1 MQPQT
6 LAEISFQKTGGRS
19 PVMYRFA
26 RERQELF
33 EQTQDSLR
41 KASKYMVK
49 YANQKRRPLEF
60 EKEKDC

>member
-1 MQPQT
+1 
-6 LAEISFQKTGGRS
+6 
-19 PVMYRFA
+19 MYRFA